1 MTKILEFKG
10 EHEYLSNFYL
20 CSFTWDGIKWP
31 HSEAA
36 YQAAKSPHAIIRKK
50 FVNLSPGKAKRYGK
64 TIIMRDDWEDVKLE
78 VMAEI
83 IFHKFEQNPDIKEK
97 LLATTGELQEGNW
110 WGDKFW
116 GVSPAHSNNGQN
128 HLGRI
133 LMEYRDLCLGTAIS
147 GLVTFY

>member
-1 MTKILEFKG
+1 MTKAILEFRG
-10 EHEYLSNFYL
+10 DYHFLSNFYP
-20 CSFTWDGIKWP
+20 CSFTWDNIRWP

-36 YQAAKSPHAIIRKK
+36 YQAAKSPDRKIRLQ
-50 FVNLSPGKAKRYGK
+50 FSRMTAAESKRAGRSLAL
-64 TIIMRDDWEDVKLE
+64 RDDWEDVKLE

-83 IFHKFEQNPDIKEK
+83 IFHKFEQNPDLKAK

-116 GVSPAHSNNGQN
+116 GISPMGSGKGKN

-133 LMEYRDLCLGTAIS
+133 LMEYRDLCLGTTGS
-147 GLVTFY
+147 GLVTF